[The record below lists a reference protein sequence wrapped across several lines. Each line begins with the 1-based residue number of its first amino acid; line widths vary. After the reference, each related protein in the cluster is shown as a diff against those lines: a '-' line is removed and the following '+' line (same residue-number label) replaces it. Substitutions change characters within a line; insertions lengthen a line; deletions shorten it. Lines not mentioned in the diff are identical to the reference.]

1 MKKYVLLLFF
11 LIIGCGTLFGDRVEA
26 ISKID
31 QTDLTITFLQ
41 GESLK
46 PEPPIIKEPTLSVGN
61 AQIKNTGKLPSTGD
75 LITSLIWTLLGF
87 SIIIVFVGVYSL
99 KNIML
104 KLSWE

>member
-1 MKKYVLLLFF
+1 MKKYVVLLFF
-11 LIIGCGTLFGDRVEA
+11 LIISCGILYGDKVEA
-26 ISKID
+26 ASKMD
-31 QTDLTITFLQ
+31 QTNLSITFLQ
-41 GESLK
+41 GAPLK
-46 PEPPIIKEPTLSVGN
+46 PEPPIIKEPTLLVGDT
-61 AQIKNTGKLPSTGD
+61 QIKSTGKLPSTGD